1 MKCTFKYL
9 FGELKIAGRIFI
21 FVMALF
27 IIISSVFM
35 PSIIIF
41 ALISALFAA
50 AAAFLILN
58 VLSSKKYSVEPE
70 MTKEIVKSIKHFKCV
85 YLMGHKRADFDSFG
99 ACAGLYALCRA
110 LGKESHIIMGA
121 DIFAVKD
128 IYDKFAVNK
137 EYDGVFV
144 TTAQAEK
151 NINSQCLVILCDTHA
166 ASLVESSVVI
176 EKSGKTIVLDHHKES
191 GCPLEGAEKVF
202 IKTYFSSSCE
212 LVSAILCSC
221 MVNPSP
227 LEAEALLAGM
237 MVDTRNFGMN
247 SGEHVFSTAA
257 YLCRCGAD
265 SVAARMLFKS
275 TMALERAKANAVE
288 SSKMYKK
295 GVIFSLCESN
305 HKNVYLAC
313 ARAADELLD
322 IKGVEASVVMCRY
335 AGTVYVSARSNG
347 RIDVEVIL
355 KKVGGGGH
363 ITMAGAQFEN
373 KDIQTVEALLK
384 KAVDEY
390 LTEVN

>member
-1 MKCTFKYL
+1 MKCTLKYL
-9 FGELKIAGRIFI
+9 FDGLKPVGRIFI
-21 FVMALF
+21 LLMVLF
-27 IIISSVFM
+27 IIVSSLFM

-50 AAAFLILN
+50 FAAFIIIN
-58 VLSSKKYSVEPE
+58 AMDSKKYLAEPE
-70 MTKEIVKSIKHFKCV
+70 MTKEVINSIKHFKYI

-99 ACAGLYALCRA
+99 ACAGIHAICRA
-110 LGKESHIIMGA
+110 LGKESHIIMGT

-144 TTAQAEK
+144 TAAQAEK
-151 NINSQCLVILCDTHA
+151 KIDSQCLVILCDTHVTR
-166 ASLVESSVVI
+166 LVESYKVI
-176 EKSGKTIVLDHHKES
+176 EKAGKTIVLDHHKES
-191 GCPLEGAEKVF
+191 EQPVDGAEKIF
-202 IKTYFSSSCE
+202 IKTYFSSCCE
-212 LVSAILCSC
+212 LTATILSSC
-221 MVNPSP
+221 LINPSA

-237 MVDTRNFGMN
+237 MVDTRNFGIN

-275 TMALERAKANAVE
+275 TMALERIKANAVE

-295 GVIFSLCESN
+295 GIIFSVCESN

-322 IKGVEASVVMCRY
+322 IKGVEASIVMCRY
-335 AGTVYVSARSNG
+335 SGTVYVSGRSNG
-347 RIDVEVIL
+347 RIDVESIL

-373 KDIQTVEALLK
+373 HDIQTADKLLK

>member
-1 MKCTFKYL
+1 MKCTLKYL
-9 FGELKIAGRIFI
+9 FGELKPAGRIFMLL
-21 FVMALF
+21 MALF
-27 IIISSVFM
+27 VVVSSLFM

-41 ALISALFAA
+41 ALISAVFAVFS
-50 AAAFLILN
+50 AFLVTH

-70 MTKEIVKSIKHFKCV
+70 MTREIVNSIKHFKYV

-99 ACAGLYALCRA
+99 ACTGIYAICRA
-110 LGKESHIIMGA
+110 LGKESHIIMGT

-137 EYDGVFV
+137 EYDGVFITV
-144 TTAQAEK
+144 AEAEK
-151 NINSQCLVILCDTHA
+151 KIDSQSLVILCDTHA
-166 ASLVESSVVI
+166 SRLVESSVAI
-176 EKSGKTIVLDHHKES
+176 EKAGKTIVLDHHKES
-191 GCPLEGAEKVF
+191 GQPVEGAEKMF

-212 LVSAILCSC
+212 LVSTILCSC
-221 MVNPSP
+221 MINPSP

-295 GVIFSLCESN
+295 GVIFSVCESS

-335 AGTVYVSARSNG
+335 SGTVYVSARSNG
-347 RIDVEVIL
+347 RIDVESIL

-373 KDIQTVEALLK
+373 KDIQTVDALLK